1 MTREWFIMKDYSDKV
16 ADDTRNRVSAWT
28 DEFEASQEYSGL
40 SAEQKEESSFA
51 IGVFADLMYG
61 YHLETPEEW
70 SEGALRDCC
79 LALLPRKVLAGPELY
94 GAVEPVLT
102 AFFAFL
108 RRTGRINNAAELT
121 SELKE
126 VAGTMIEDAEDPE
139 SWGWAKALFTQAVE
153 DGIDVADEGAIQKYL
168 QELNEQTGSRVGSKA
183 GSSGRP
189 SSNKRKQTS
198 KRKRVR

>member
-79 LALLPRKVLAGPELY
+79 LALLPRKVLAGPEFY

-102 AFFAFL
+102 TFFAFL
-108 RRTGRINNAAELT
+108 QRTGRINNAAELT
-121 SELKE
+121 NELKQ

-139 SWGWAKALFTQAVE
+139 SWGWAEALLGQAVE
-153 DGIDVADEGAIQKYL
+153 DGVDVANEEKMYEYL
-168 QELNEQTGSRVGSKA
+168 QVLTEQAGGETGSSRSLGSK
-183 GSSGRP
+183 R
-189 SSNKRKQTS
+189 
-198 KRKRVR
+198 RKRTPKRTPKRNGGE